1 MTQLE
6 KSIHETVVKLRNIGC
21 AGRAYDPK
29 YDGAVY
35 HINEQAEVQ
44 LKKVLMDFAASV
56 QVDTIAELESAT
68 KSWQEACDKFEEPVI
83 VPPSI
88 PNFTPT
94 QEPV

>member
-56 QVDTIAELESAT
+56 QVDTVAELMAA
-68 KSWQEACDKFEEPVI
+68 KSVVDQLVI
-83 VPPSI
+83 VPPPI

>member
-35 HINEQAEVQ
+35 HINEQAEIQ

-56 QVDTIAELESAT
+56 QVDTVAELMAA
-68 KSWQEACDKFEEPVI
+68 KSVVDQLVI
-83 VPPSI
+83 VPPPI

-94 QEPV
+94 QEPI